1 MKTLRKW
8 AETCIRGVTW
18 QQLALIVLGTAVL
31 SFGVHNIHQR
41 AGVTEG
47 GVIGMILLLHQH
59 LGWSAAILSPLL
71 DVICYGLAWR
81 QLGVGFIR
89 LSVFSTLC
97 LAGFY
102 RLWELFPPLLP
113 DLSAH
118 PLWAAVLGGVL
129 VGLGAGLV
137 VSQGGSCGGDD
148 ALALSIARVT
158 RWRLSAAYL
167 VTDLTVL
174 ALICTPTVLKPE
186 STYSTSPVMRLERSD
201 ARNTAELPTSSMVT
215 FSRIGDISAKCL
227 YISRKPP
234 TPAAANVR
242 IGPAEIAFTRI
253 FCGPR
258 SYAKY
263 LVDDSSAALATPITL

>member
-8 AETCIRGVTW
+8 AKTCLCDVTW
-18 QQLALIVLGTAVL
+18 QQLALIALGTAVL
-31 SFGVHNIHQR
+31 SFSVHNIHQR

-47 GVIGMILLLHQH
+47 GVIGMILLLHHH
-59 LGWSAAILSPLL
+59 LGWSAALLSPLL
-71 DVICYGLAWR
+71 DLICYGLAWR

-89 LSVFSTLC
+89 LSVFSTLS

-158 RWRLSAAYL
+158 RRRLSAAYL

-174 ALICTPTVLKPE
+174 GLSLTYIPWQRIIYSLVTVLISSPLIDLVQSAFAKRKETASRE
-186 STYSTSPVMRLERSD
+186 SGAQSPVDIPPVSD
-201 ARNTAELPTSSMVT
+201 
-215 FSRIGDISAKCL
+215 
-227 YISRKPP
+227 
-234 TPAAANVR
+234 
-242 IGPAEIAFTRI
+242 
-253 FCGPR
+253 
-258 SYAKY
+258 
-263 LVDDSSAALATPITL
+263 